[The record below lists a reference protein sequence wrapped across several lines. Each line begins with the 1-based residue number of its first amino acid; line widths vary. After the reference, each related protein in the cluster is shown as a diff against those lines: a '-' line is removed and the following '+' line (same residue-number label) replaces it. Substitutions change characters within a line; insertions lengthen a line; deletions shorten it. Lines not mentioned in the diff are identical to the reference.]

1 MKRLVIRPSWQDGQK
16 LLKHSK
22 PIRNTIMMR
31 LCLYQALREG
41 EILGS
46 YQPEHGSLKAL
57 TLNDFDFERKVILI
71 HGKGGTIEEVFID
84 KKTLEM
90 LLNYIQTHF
99 SLKKQKTGNVKLF
112 NLTTRHFQTIVKDT
126 AIRAGV
132 DHADRFSPHT
142 LRAIS
147 ITHYNTI
154 TGNLSRA
161 QHHARHKSWKT
172 TMLYDRPDSDT
183 RREEESRVF
192 DEEEQ

>member
-1 MKRLVIRPSWQDGQK
+1 
-16 LLKHSK
+16 
-22 PIRNTIMMR
+22 MMR

-46 YQPEHGSLKAL
+46 YQPEHGVLKPL
-57 TLNDFDFERKVILI
+57 TLNDFDFDRKVILI

-84 KKTLEM
+84 KKTLE
-90 LLNYIQTHF
+90 LLTTYIDSHF
-99 SLKKQKTGNVKLF
+99 SSKKKQTGNARLF
-112 NLTTRHFQTIVKDT
+112 NLTTRHFQRIVKNT

-132 DHADRFSPHT
+132 DHANRFSPHT

-147 ITHYNTI
+147 ITHYNTV

-183 RREEESRVF
+183 RRKEEADVFEEE
-192 DEEEQ
+192 EEED